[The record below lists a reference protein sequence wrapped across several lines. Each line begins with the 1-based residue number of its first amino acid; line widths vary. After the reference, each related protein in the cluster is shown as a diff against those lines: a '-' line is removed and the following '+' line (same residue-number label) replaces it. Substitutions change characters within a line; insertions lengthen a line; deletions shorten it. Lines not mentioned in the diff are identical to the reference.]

1 MSNTYQAHEIRKLAD
16 LVAVLAKHERPV
28 LLVEGIR
35 ALPDEDRAA
44 VVGMG
49 RLLAERLP
57 GCVFRS
63 GNAEGSDTAFAEGVT
78 AVNPTRMEYVVTHGG
93 MGRKWRHADGRS
105 VALDRLAHVGEGPV
119 GEYTVRSSPDLKG
132 LVEAY
137 RVRGAKGPVGA
148 KAAYLL
154 RDTLKVIGAPEAGL
168 LPATAGIFYVNEANP
183 LAGGTGH
190 TIRVCMERQVP
201 VVVHAIWQTW
211 EFAKH

>member
-1 MSNTYQAHEIRKLAD
+1 MSGTYQAHEIRKLAD
-16 LVAVLAKHERPV
+16 LVAVLAKHEWPV

-35 ALPDEDRAA
+35 ALPDADRAA
-44 VVGMG
+44 VVGTG

-57 GCVFRS
+57 GVVFRS

-78 AVNPTRMEYVVTHGG
+78 AVDPTRMEYVITHEG
-93 MGRKWRHADGRS
+93 MGRKRRHADGRS
-105 VALDRLAHVGEGPV
+105 VALDQLAHVGEGPI

-132 LVEAY
+132 LVAAY
-137 RVRGAKGPVGA
+137 QARGAKGPVGA

-154 RDTLKVIGAPEAGL
+154 RDTLKVIGAPEIGL
-168 LPATAGIFYVNEANP
+168 SPATAGVFYVNEADP

-201 VVVHAIWQTW
+201 VVFQVVWRTW
-211 EFAKH
+211 R